1 MDPRLSC
8 PVSSWSRLP
17 RPRGDGPSPEYC
29 TDDDDV
35 EGDESLTLN
44 DTVSDTAAGSVT
56 LTIED
61 RTVITY
67 TLSGP
72 ADPNIVEGRSYE
84 LTATASA
91 AVETDTTVEILRD
104 AAASDADADADD
116 YSVEPIVIEAGET
129 TRTTTLMVTDDDLP
143 DGGTGTNRGETL
155 VLFGSVDGVE
165 IGDLTFIIWDAA
177 VPALPVGGALLLSER
192 SCSGAVRCG
201 SVDGTDRSHAEPC
214 SSRWIGKWPTP
225 SRRRPPP
232 GPERRAAGLRP
243 GRRRPREPVHAAA
256 RRRPPSLVLRT
267 CTVPAK
273 PRWLLAIRGPRQCC
287 PSPVRSHRA
296 AWSAPRL
303 VFPPGGSGARR
314 GPRPP
319 ASAGASAWATAVP
332 GSGRRRVR
340 PAPPGRS
347 LPLNRQTYTRYVVTT
362 IRIPPAQ
369 RGAKL

>member
-129 TRTTTLMVTDDDLP
+129 TRTTTLMVTDDLP

-177 VPALPVGGALLLSER
+177 VPALPVGGALLLGALLLWR
-192 SCSGAVRCG
+192 GAVRERG
-201 SVDGTDRSHAEPC
+201 RDRS
-214 SSRWIGKWPTP
+214 
-225 SRRRPPP
+225 
-232 GPERRAAGLRP
+232 L
-243 GRRRPREPVHAAA
+243 A
-256 RRRPPSLVLRT
+256 R
-267 CTVPAK
+267 
-273 PRWLLAIRGPRQCC
+273 
-287 PSPVRSHRA
+287 
-296 AWSAPRL
+296 
-303 VFPPGGSGARR
+303 
-314 GPRPP
+314 
-319 ASAGASAWATAVP
+319 
-332 GSGRRRVR
+332 
-340 PAPPGRS
+340 
-347 LPLNRQTYTRYVVTT
+347 
-362 IRIPPAQ
+362 
-369 RGAKL
+369 